1 MDWVITSFE
10 RKGEFVE
17 VKGTVSMTLDEFISA
32 TEDKIIGTTSKDAE
46 KAKPKKARKMQ
57 ETGKPKSGTAEYQR
71 WRKAKK
77 KAEKESQKKSVTKSH
92 DYVSDEKADRVQK
105 LQDKIDK
112 LEEETSYANTE
123 RP

>member
-46 KAKPKKARKMQ
+46 KAKPKKARK
-57 ETGKPKSGTAEYQR
+57 
-71 WRKAKK
+71 KAKGKLSTEEK
-77 KAEKESQKKSVTKSH
+77 KARDRAYSLKYQAKKRAAKAAASPPN
-92 DYVSDEKADRVQK
+92 DDISDEKADRVQK

>member
-46 KAKPKKARKMQ
+46 KAKPKKARKK
-57 ETGKPKSGTAEYQR
+57 GKRVKKDFDK
-71 WRKAKK
+71 KAYMKAYHAK
-77 KAEKESQKKSVTKSH
+77 RKAEKMSQKKSVTKSH